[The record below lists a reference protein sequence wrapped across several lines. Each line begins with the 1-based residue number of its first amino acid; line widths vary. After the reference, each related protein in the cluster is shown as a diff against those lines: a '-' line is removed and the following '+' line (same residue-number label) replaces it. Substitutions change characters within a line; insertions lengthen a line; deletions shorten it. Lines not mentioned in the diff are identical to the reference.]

1 MDQTLTQF
9 LKLELFPFFKDCF
22 KNQSD
27 RYWLIGIVLLN
38 ALICVYFIDQ
48 PMRVD
53 ESWTFLAS
61 VKDGWRS
68 VLTYVVPNNHVLHSI
83 FVKLSTSIL
92 GAHPWSIRMPALLFG
107 ALSIVL
113 VFCATRCFGGRGLF
127 AATVVAT
134 NPYMILFS
142 TNARGYSLLVCI
154 FLALIVV
161 GWLYAKSSS
170 KSGATTV
177 AILSAL
183 GVFTIPTMVFP
194 LSGIL
199 LWIAYVGLRSAIDK
213 RIDFIKSYVFCGLKM
228 ALLIALLYAPVVYL
242 SGLKPIIA
250 NEWVIPQ
257 PFGLFLKGIRWHFED
272 TFLHFIR
279 DVPMLF
285 LLICIASVVR
295 GFYAS
300 AKEKGNW
307 LISLFCALVLGG
319 GIVFFS
325 QHSIPFERT
334 WIYFIPVF
342 AVIADKG
349 MTDVFERYS
358 GRVPHVILLVLCLA
372 ALTIPLKL
380 VLNDSISKYNDT
392 GIFVDSAEVAKT
404 LVTTMKSGDAVL
416 TTDPE
421 YSILFFHL
429 WYFNAPNYKYGEHE
443 EVGRTYYV
451 VPPSRSID
459 QLTKRTVKEW
469 KTVKDTKIYR

>member
-27 RYWLIGIVLLN
+27 RYWLIAIVL
-38 ALICVYFIDQ
+38 AGSLIRIYFIDQ

-53 ESWTFLAS
+53 ESWTFMAS
-61 VKDGWRS
+61 VKDDWRS
-68 VLTYVVPNNHVLHSI
+68 VLTYVTPNNHVLHSI
-83 FVKLSTSIL
+83 FIKLSTSIL
-92 GAHPWSIRMPALLFG
+92 GAHPWSIRVPAFLFG
-107 ALSIVL
+107 VISIVL

-127 AATVVAT
+127 AAAVVAT

-161 GWLYAKSSS
+161 GWLYARSPS
-170 KSGATTV
+170 KGGATTV

-194 LSGIL
+194 LSGVL
-199 LWIAYVGLRSAIDK
+199 LWIAYVGLRSASDK
-213 RIDFIKSYVFCGLKM
+213 WIDFIQSYVFCGLKI

-242 SGLKPIIA
+242 SGVKSIVA
-250 NEWVIPQ
+250 NDWVIPQ
-257 PFGLFLKGIRWHFED
+257 TYSVFLKGIRWHFED
-272 TFLHFIR
+272 TLFHFIR
-279 DVPMLF
+279 DVPIFF
-285 LLICIASVVR
+285 LLICIASVLC

-307 LISLFCALVLGG
+307 LTSLLCSLVLGG
-319 GIVFFS
+319 GIVFFA

-334 WIYFIPVF
+334 WIYFIPLF

-349 MTDVFERYS
+349 VTEVLKRYS
-358 GRVPHVILLVLCLA
+358 GRVENVIVVVLCLA
-372 ALTIPLKL
+372 ALMIPLRL
-380 VLNDSISKYNDT
+380 VLNESVSKYNDT
-392 GIFVDSAEVAKT
+392 GIFIDSAEVAKT
-404 LVTTMKSGDAVL
+404 LTTTMKSGDAMIS
-416 TTDPE
+416 TDPE
-421 YSILFFHL
+421 NFTLFFYL
-429 WYFNAPNYKYGEHE
+429 WYFNAPHYKYGEHE

-459 QLTKRTVKEW
+459 QLTKRQVKEW
-469 KTVKDTKIYR
+469 KTINETKIYR